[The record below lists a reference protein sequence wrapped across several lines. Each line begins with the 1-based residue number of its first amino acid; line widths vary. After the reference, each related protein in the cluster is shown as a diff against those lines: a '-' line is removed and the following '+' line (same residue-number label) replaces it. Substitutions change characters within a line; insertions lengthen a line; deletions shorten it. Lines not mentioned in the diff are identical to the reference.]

1 MVSCI
6 RELTYC
12 PKNIFVS
19 GESRGGNEADRDVP
33 TLLCGNASKE
43 CVFDSMCLLYRPPLA
58 QQGQWPSRNHHVGAL
73 R

>member
-1 MVSCI
+1 VMVSCI

-33 TLLCGNASKE
+33 T
-43 CVFDSMCLLYRPPLA
+43 
-58 QQGQWPSRNHHVGAL
+58 
-73 R
+73 